1 MEINVLLKLSKLKQQ
16 HINSLRSDFLT
27 LEKIVVEIEK
37 EYIKHNNSIA
47 EFIKDYANNK
57 NYCDNTTN
65 ILNGRLFLEKLST
78 KKRNLE
84 TSKLDAEVQKE
95 AAFNI
100 LKESALELM
109 QLKKAIQKEHK
120 LELDMNIR
128 KELLVND
135 TLEIYRQNG
144 VKF

>member
-1 MEINVLLKLSKLKQQ
+1 METNVLLKLSKLKQQ
-16 HINSLRSDFLT
+16 QINSLRSDFLT
-27 LEKIVVEIEK
+27 LAKIVTEIERK
-37 EYIKHNNSIA
+37 CTEHNNFIA
-47 EFIKDYANNK
+47 EFIRDYANNK
-57 NYCDNTTN
+57 NYCDNTAN

-78 KKRNLE
+78 KKRDME
-84 TSKLDAEVQKE
+84 TSKLEAEMQKE

-109 QLKKAIQKEHK
+109 QLKKAIEKEHK

-144 VKF
+144 RGF

>member
-16 HINSLRSDFLT
+16 RINSLRSDFLT

-47 EFIKDYANNK
+47 EFIKYYANNK
-57 NYCDNTTN
+57 NYCDNTAN
-65 ILNGRLFLEKLST
+65 ILNGRLFLEKLNT
-78 KKRNLE
+78 EKCDLE
-84 TSKLDAEVQKE
+84 TSKLEAEVQKE

>member
-47 EFIKDYANNK
+47 EFIKYYANNK

-120 LELDMNIR
+120 LELDMNIT

-135 TLEIYRQNG
+135 TLEIYRRNG